1 MIDFSYVPES
11 LQECEQ
17 HYVPPIKKSIVCDC
31 FGNVDGMDG
40 SCHWCREMM
49 PYQWHMCCDESF
61 IRGLMSPYSKAHLTD
76 RIEAAKFIEEY
87 KQKQSKLSARK
98 KEETSLVRRG
108 QWLGE
113 ADGYADGYPV
123 YDVWYCSEC
132 NYCIDDGTDD
142 PECLPN
148 YCPNCGAK
156 MDGEKE
162 TNKDGY
168 A

>member
-1 MIDFSYVPES
+1 MYDVDFFNNQVNIGDQVVFEAPGYRSFVIGKVITKAEKS
-11 LQECEQ
+11 CQ
-17 HYVPPIKKSIVCDC
+17 IKYINNWNFTRGRELIVRQGYNQIIKCIPKI
-31 FGNVDGMDG
+31 
-40 SCHWCREMM
+40 H
-49 PYQWHMCCDESF
+49 
-61 IRGLMSPYSKAHLTD
+61 
-76 RIEAAKFIEEY
+76 
-87 KQKQSKLSARK
+87 
-98 KEETSLVRRG
+98 G